1 MKIGMFGDSYIAY
14 PKNTWIE
21 HLNSKSH
28 DYNIETYGLGGSNLF
43 YAIDQFNQTVDQIKE
58 KYDVVVFTFTWH
70 HRQYS
75 VWPYRN
81 EQYCAFSE
89 TRKFNAYENVNGVK
103 DLKIYNDATNAEFI
117 ATIPKFYEYMYDDR
131 WTKFD
136 YELEV
141 RYILELPDRYPD
153 TKFIFLPNTE
163 HARSIA
169 KKHFNKGVLVDFAFE
184 TVSSSEP
191 GAPAKLKPGEK
202 INFGRDQRTGHL
214 NQSNH
219 RAVGELM
226 HDIISN
232 YQAVENKIYQ
242 VDFNKFDMIFP
253 TKSVSN
259 T

>member
-14 PKNTWIE
+14 LKNTWIE
-21 HLNSKSH
+21 HLNSKSQ
-28 DYNIETYGLGGSNLF
+28 DYEIQTYGKGGSNLF
-43 YAIDQFNQTVDQIKE
+43 YAIDKFHHAVNRINK

-70 HRQYS
+70 ERRFS
-75 VWPYRN
+75 AWPYRN
-81 EQYCAFSE
+81 DQYCAFSE
-89 TRKFNAYENVNGVK
+89 SRDFTTYANADGLN
-103 DLKIYNDATNAEFI
+103 DPCIHDDATNAEFI

-131 WTKFD
+131 WTRFD

-163 HARSIA
+163 HVQGLA
-169 KKHFNKGVLVDFAFE
+169 KKHFSKGVLVDLAFE
-184 TVSSSEP
+184 TVSNLEP
-191 GAPAKLKPGEK
+191 NAPAPPAPGEK
-202 INFGRDQRTGHL
+202 INFGRDRRTGHL
-214 NQSNH
+214 NQNNH

-232 YQAVENKIYQ
+232 YQAVEDKVYQ

>member
-14 PKNTWIE
+14 INNSWIS
-21 HLNSKSH
+21 HLNSKSQ
-28 DYNIETYGLGGSNLF
+28 DYEIQTYGKGGSNLF
-43 YAIDQFNQTVDQIKE
+43 YAIDQFNQAVDIRKK

-70 HRQYS
+70 ERRYS
-75 VWPYRN
+75 AWPYRN

-89 TRKFNAYENVNGVK
+89 SRKFSTYQSVVEAH
-103 DLKIYNDATNAEFI
+103 DPSIYNDDTDAEFI

-131 WTKFD
+131 WTRFD

-163 HARSIA
+163 HARRIA
-169 KKHFNKGVLVDFAFE
+169 KNHFSKGVLVDLAFE
-184 TVSSSEP
+184 TVSGSEP
-191 GAPAKLKPGEK
+191 NTPEKFRPGEK
-202 INFGRDQRTGHL
+202 INFGRDQRIGHL
-214 NQSNH
+214 NQNNH

-232 YQAVENKIYQ
+232 YQAVEDKVYQ

-253 TKSVSN
+253 AKSVSN

>member
-14 PKNTWIE
+14 LKNTWIE
-21 HLNSKSH
+21 HLNSKSQ
-28 DYNIETYGLGGSNLF
+28 DYKIQTYGKGGSNLF
-43 YAIDQFNQTVDQIKE
+43 YAIDQFNQAVDIRKK

-70 HRQYS
+70 QRWYS
-75 VWPYRN
+75 AWQYRN

-89 TRKFNAYENVNGVK
+89 SRKFSTYQSVVEAH
-103 DLKIYNDATNAEFI
+103 DPSIYNDDTDAEFI

-131 WTKFD
+131 WTRFN

-141 RYILELPDRYPD
+141 KYILELPDRYPD

-163 HARSIA
+163 YSQDLA

-191 GAPAKLKPGEK
+191 GAPAKLKPGER
-202 INFGRDQRTGHL
+202 INVGRDNRHGHL

-219 RAVGELM
+219 HAVGELM

-232 YQAVENKIYQ
+232 YRAVENKIYQ
-242 VDFNKFDMIFP
+242 VDFDKFDMIFP
-253 TKSVSN
+253 TKSVS
-259 T
+259 TT